1 MRTVTSLED
10 QITGSAIRLE
20 DSGSLDPLMEQI
32 GDAKYVLLGEASH
45 GTHEYYVW
53 RARLSRRLIEE
64 KGFSFVAVEGDW
76 PDCFDLNCWV
86 KGYSD
91 EREVIDMLN
100 KFDRWPTWMW
110 ANWEVAAF
118 LEWMRSVN
126 TNRPDEKKIGFYGLD
141 VYSLYESLESIM
153 NYFRDKDPETARK
166 VREAFQCFEPY
177 NKDIYQY
184 ARKASILP
192 SNCEDEVIEMLKS
205 ISSKQTKNGNIS
217 QREADFNAEQ
227 NALVAVHAEEYYRK
241 MVRGGNITWNIRDQ
255 HMMET
260 LNRLM
265 ALHGPDA
272 KAIVWEHNTHIGD
285 ARYTDMASEG
295 MFNIGQLARQQHE
308 NEGVRLV
315 GFGSYCGTVIAGEEW
330 GSEMEIM
337 DVPEGRRESW
347 EWLLH
352 ETIGENC
359 LLLLDQHRGDPEWM
373 RERGHRAIGVVY
385 HPSLERYGNYVTT
398 ILPGRYDAFIY
409 IDETK
414 ALHPLHMKDAGSG
427 PPELYPF
434 GV

>member
-1 MRTVTSLED
+1 MPTITSLEQ
-10 QITGSAIRLE
+10 QISESAIKLE
-20 DSGSLDPLMEQI
+20 DSGSLDPLIEQI
-32 GDAKYVLLGEASH
+32 GNSKYVLMGEASH
-45 GTHEYYVW
+45 GTHEYYIW

-64 KGFSFVAVEGDW
+64 KGFNFVAVEGDW

-86 KGYSD
+86 KGYSNESKVAD
-91 EREVIDMLN
+91 VLN

-118 LEWMRSVN
+118 LEWMRSYN
-126 TNRPDEKKIGFYGLD
+126 EKRSDEKKVGFYGLD
-141 VYSLYESLESIM
+141 VYSLYESLEAIM
-153 NYFRDKDPETARK
+153 HYFRDKDPETARK

-184 ARKASILP
+184 ARRASLLP

-205 ISSKQTKNGNIS
+205 ISSRRSNSVSIGQAES
-217 QREADFNAEQ
+217 DFNAEQ
-227 NALVAVHAEEYYRK
+227 NALVAVHAEEYYRN
-241 MVRGGNITWNIRDQ
+241 MMRGSNITWNIRDR

-265 ALHGPDA
+265 ELHGPDA

-295 MFNIGQLARQQHE
+295 MVNIGQLTRQEHE
-308 NEGVRLV
+308 TEGVTLV
-315 GFGSYCGTVIAGEEW
+315 GFTSYKGTVIAGDEW
-330 GSEMEIM
+330 GAKIEVMQ
-337 DVPEGRRESW
+337 VPEGRRESW

-352 ETIGENC
+352 NTLGEDS
-359 LLLLDQHRGDPEWM
+359 LLLLDQHRDDPEWM
-373 RERGHRAIGVVY
+373 SERGHRAIGVVY
-385 HPSLERYGNYVTT
+385 QPSLERYGNYVTT
-398 ILPGRYDAFIY
+398 VLPGRYDALIY
-409 IDETK
+409 IDESK